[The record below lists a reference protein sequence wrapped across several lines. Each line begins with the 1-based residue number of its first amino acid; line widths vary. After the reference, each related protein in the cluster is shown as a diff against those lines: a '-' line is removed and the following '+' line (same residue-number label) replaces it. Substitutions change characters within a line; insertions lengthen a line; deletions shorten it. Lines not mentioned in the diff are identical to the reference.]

1 MLKTGETLNAVK
13 LLHAGQRLLGIFSPM
28 PWLITIAQDRFLV
41 VRLRQELQPP
51 LKPDGSLNVKE
62 LGNLEFSNGNQR
74 DAQTASTGSR
84 RADANP
90 RRHSVFRSTVYA
102 NKAWR
107 QPLDFIPKRW
117 HSKPELIRNKTGYA
131 PFSTGRYGC
140 MGKNLALMGLRTVAA
155 LLLTRFDIPLAP
167 RADGKRLLE
176 ESEDYITT
184 ALESLMLCFKAR

>member
-1 MLKTGETLNAVK
+1 MEGKSGVVDRGQLKMEE
-13 LLHAGQRLLGIFSPM
+13 RGIISWLPEADPM
-28 PWLITIAQDRFLV
+28 TTDPFKEHITDHILFA
-41 VRLRQELQPP
+41 
-51 LKPDGSLNVKE
+51 
-62 LGNLEFSNGNQR
+62 
-74 DAQTASTGSR
+74 
-84 RADANP
+84 
-90 RRHSVFRSTVYA
+90 A

-155 LLLTRFDIPLAP
+155 LLVTRFDIPLAP